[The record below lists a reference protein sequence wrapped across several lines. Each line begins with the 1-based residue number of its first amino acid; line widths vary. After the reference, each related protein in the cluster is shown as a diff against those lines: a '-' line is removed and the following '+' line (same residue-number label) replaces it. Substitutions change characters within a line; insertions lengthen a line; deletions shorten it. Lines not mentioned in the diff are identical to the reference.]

1 MKLFSLFV
9 GLFFVLGC
17 NSKSENTS
25 VTVSDQE
32 KDADRITPKEIA
44 NLKFTDYVLG
54 SEAKEAVANWQ
65 RYQELTAQLEFLK
78 QGDFSFFG
86 GKNELLVN
94 FLKDLEK
101 DIPAKVNTPAVM
113 DRLVVLNTKIL
124 KFHSTLML
132 SNATKKQILKD
143 IKELLV
149 ATSNVHLQINQKLEL
164 DSQVIEDPSPEGTPI
179 Y

>member
-1 MKLFSLFV
+1 MKSVSLFIC
-9 GLFFVLGC
+9 LMFCFGC
-17 NSKSENTS
+17 NSEKEQTS
-25 VTVSDQE
+25 TELSDQE
-32 KDADRITPKEIA
+32 KDAQRITAKDIE
-44 NLKFTDYVLG
+44 NLKYTDYVL
-54 SEAKEAVANWQ
+54 SPDAKEAVANWQ

-164 DSQVIEDPSPEGTPI
+164 DSQVIEDPSPEGAPI